1 MYIKQFTV
9 FYKQTQILCS
19 SSALVYFLRRPS
31 SEEPLQADTGDSTE
45 ILPRANKPYHSTQHN
60 YKPVIEHEDPPCY
73 LNNIKKIPISRYN
86 ENSDGHQDKT
96 LQQEQNILD
105 ETQSSF
111 NNPNS
116 NPSVDTCG
124 LKSRTDQNI
133 TGEKNFTLN
142 TENDKTQI
150 APVLSSLCVAS
161 DRPKKSGY
169 LQTVREKVPNDQTN
183 ISLSIEPVPTSQNQL
198 SPQNEEIQWR
208 VDESHN
214 FDNTIKQS
222 SESINKLPIPEE
234 IHWINTMDDSI
245 RNILDNHRR
254 RSHDFRRASLKVEEV
269 NRRASDGGQIYDNC
283 RACDSYGYLKP
294 QNREYLPSCPNGSN
308 KYDRSSE
315 VDSYPKP
322 SIVLDYHFN
331 ESTDNDSIS
340 VHMWPELE
348 EDDEAFQ
355 PTTSMGGYYCQPGLN
370 DEGDEASTD
379 ENEWPSPKHEESDEN
394 SNNECPLSEEMT
406 DLQQRLYAHKSG
418 SKECYNMK
426 YLERSS
432 SGQGRLGAR
441 RVCNVESIPGKEFG
455 SVHVPA
461 TQELDSCLGMDHLSS
476 VSFDGGGVVVVSEE
490 SLSSHSGEGSI
501 SNRDG
506 NLCQSSQSLHDER
519 KPSLD
524 ISVDSFCSLNADYS
538 TNFTIDRTRS
548 PSTNSSYRSNVANY
562 ETSDMEDNQRSSS
575 EDTNQNT
582 LEIYRGS
589 YARDDCGQ
597 NTDNIYCLR
606 FADRYCPGIDTVYGL
621 PRAGSSSSGSL
632 TPVDSISPIT
642 EQNHSPS
649 HGTHSLPQS
658 SSSSSSFTFTYSN
671 TRPPTEDHRRPN
683 LDFSCTAS
691 SSDIRHAPLTDA
703 NTRECTEDDY
713 NSQSSGSSRPG
724 SLDIN
729 AAQEGQPCPNEEV
742 SRSLLANTIARALIV
757 KWVFILPPMFFFLVC
772 LSVGQSCIG
781 RQPCAS
787 IFSVRTLSFFFEIFV
802 IVISS
807 KTYMYIFTY
816 MLFSVVRLIAQEN
829 KKIRGLLLI
838 FFLSFQNIRLKLFEF
853 LR

>member
-1 MYIKQFTV
+1 M
-9 FYKQTQILCS
+9 
-19 SSALVYFLRRPS
+19 
-31 SEEPLQADTGDSTE
+31 QADTGDSTE

-73 LNNIKKIPISRYN
+73 LNNIKKIPIVGNN
-86 ENSDGHQDKT
+86 EYSDGQQDKT
-96 LQQEQNILD
+96 LHQEQNILD
-105 ETQSSF
+105 GTKSPF
-111 NNPNS
+111 LIPNPNS
-116 NPSVDTCG
+116 SVDMCG
-124 LKSRTDQNI
+124 LKSRTEPNI
-133 TGEKNFTLN
+133 ASENDFKLN
-142 TENDKTQI
+142 TENDHTQM
-150 APVLSSLCVAS
+150 APILGGLCISAARS
-161 DRPKKSGY
+161 RKSGY

-183 ISLSIEPVPTSQNQL
+183 ISLSVEPFSTSQNQL

-208 VDESHN
+208 VDESYN
-214 FDNTIKQS
+214 FDNTVKQS
-222 SESINKLPIPEE
+222 SESISKLPIPEE

-245 RNILDNHRR
+245 RTILDNHRR

-294 QNREYLPSCPNGSN
+294 QNREYLPSCPNGSS
-308 KYDRSSE
+308 KYNRSSD

-348 EDDEAFQ
+348 DDDEAFQ
-355 PTTSMGGYYCQPGLN
+355 PPTTSMGGYYCQPGLN

-406 DLQQRLYAHKSG
+406 HLQQRLYAHKSG

-432 SGQGRLGAR
+432 SGQGRLGAK

-490 SLSSHSGEGSI
+490 SLSSQSGEGISI
-501 SNRDG
+501 RDG

-538 TNFTIDRTRS
+538 TNFTIDHTRS

-582 LEIYRGS
+582 LEIYHGS
-589 YARDDCGQ
+589 YSRDDCSQ
-597 NTDNIYCLR
+597 DTDSIYCLR
-606 FADRYCPGIDTVYGL
+606 IADRYCPGIDGVYGL
-621 PRAGSSSSGSL
+621 PSAGSSSSGSL

-671 TRPPTEDHRRPN
+671 TRPPTEDHHRPN
-683 LDFSCTAS
+683 LDFICTAS
-691 SSDIRHAPLTDA
+691 SSHVRHAPLTDG
-703 NTRECTEDDY
+703 NTRECTEDDS
-713 NSQSSGSSRPG
+713 NSQSSGSSRPS

-729 AAQEGQPCPNEEV
+729 AAQEGQTCPNEEV
-742 SRSLLANTIARALIV
+742 SQSLLANTIARALIV
-757 KWVFILPPMFFFLVC
+757 KWVFILP
-772 LSVGQSCIG
+772 
-781 RQPCAS
+781 
-787 IFSVRTLSFFFEIFV
+787 T
-802 IVISS
+802 
-807 KTYMYIFTY
+807 
-816 MLFSVVRLIAQEN
+816 
-829 KKIRGLLLI
+829 I
-838 FFLSFQNIRLKLFEF
+838 FFSCVPVCQSVLYW
-853 LR
+853 